1 MEKKKRRYEIH
12 SMVLVPDIEEIQKA
26 AADFTDESQIENY
39 ESEMKKSARFP
50 TVDPRPQFDAEL
62 STIKK
67 EMQKLAIA
75 IANEEKIK
83 DDQKETAELSSADQ
97 FEDIATL
104 AKPESVPEV
113 TDVTEEK
120 TTKKSKKSPPKK

>member
-12 SMVLVPDIEEIQKA
+12 STVLVPDIEEIQKA

-50 TVDPRPQFDAEL
+50 TVDPRPQFGAEL

-67 EMQKLAIA
+67 EMQKLAVA
-75 IANEEKIK
+75 IANEENIK
-83 DDQKETAELSSADQ
+83 DDQTESAELSSADQ
-97 FEDIATL
+97 FEDISTL
-104 AKPESVPEV
+104 AKSASVPGV
-113 TDVTEEK
+113 TVEK

>member
-1 MEKKKRRYEIH
+1 M
-12 SMVLVPDIEEIQKA
+12 
-26 AADFTDESQIENY
+26 
-39 ESEMKKSARFP
+39 MKSTRFP
-50 TVDPRPQFDAEL
+50 TLDPRPQFDAEL

-67 EMQKLAIA
+67 EMQKLAVA

-83 DDQKETAELSSADQ
+83 DDQKETAELNSADQ

-104 AKPESVPEV
+104 VKPESVPEV